1 MSDALC
7 GPRFCPALPGGSSR
21 PLCPPGAL
29 TVSKGLQRTELQP
42 GLRLEAQMVLV
53 SVHVMAQILFW
64 MEKQAPSFSHSEII
78 LKWIFK
84 NSNTVQ
90 FKIIGFL

>member
-1 MSDALC
+1 
-7 GPRFCPALPGGSSR
+7 
-21 PLCPPGAL
+21 
-29 TVSKGLQRTELQP
+29 
-42 GLRLEAQMVLV
+42 MVLV

-64 MEKQAPSFSHSEII
+64 EEKQAPSFSHGEII